1 VNSVGFLDLFAG
13 CGGLSLGLEKAG
25 LNLVAAVEKSDMA
38 GKTHFKNFEMRGQEG
53 DVFDDRWE
61 DLLQSSRDG
70 DYAHQVEA
78 GLVIGDVW
86 KLLDDPPSMRAL
98 KEKGPRVIV
107 GGPPCQGFSMAG
119 RRNPEDK
126 RNQLPDAFLDFVKA
140 LRPEAVVI
148 ENVAGINMAY
158 MARGGTETPFSQ
170 LRLALEGI
178 NDGYV
183 VQSVQ
188 LNARHFGIPQNR
200 PRMMLIALRKDVANS
215 IGISNTEVQGL
226 WRSSDAMLALANG
239 DDDPSL
245 CRVLV
250 PRVGS
255 RITGDPVRP
264 PREGQDFWHSAQ
276 DGLRDLDEVGY
287 LPKVDYRE
295 KEFRYARE
303 MRFDPQNQTTKAMD
317 HRQRRTKEAMNHKQ
331 RNHTLEVRQRFD
343 LYRFFSEERIPNSVL
358 ALPSL
363 MGKREDDNP
372 DPLGE
377 AEVRRQISVAL
388 DGKEASP
395 TRDFYTKEDECLVD
409 VIMRLATRKH
419 SQRVVN
425 GEIPAPTVVTLPDDY
440 IHPTESRIMTVREL
454 ARFQSFPDWF
464 EFCSKETT
472 GSHRRRIEVPQYS
485 QVGNAV
491 PPLMAKAIGELL
503 VELLPDT

>member
-1 VNSVGFLDLFAG
+1 MNSVGFLDLFAG

-170 LRLALEGI
+170 LRLALEVTAP
-178 NDGYV
+178 GYV
-183 VQSVQ
+183 VQSVE

-200 PRMMLIALRKDVANS
+200 PRMMLIALRKDVARS

-264 PREGQDFWHSAQ
+264 LREGQDFWHSAQ
-276 DGLRDLDEVGY
+276 DGLRDLDDVGY
-287 LPKVDYRE
+287 RPKVDYRE

-303 MRFDPQNQTTKAMD
+303 MRFDPKNRTNEAMD
-317 HRQRRTKEAMNHKQ
+317 HRQRRTNEALNHKQ

-343 LYRFFSEERIPNSVL
+343 LYRFFSEERIHNSVL

-363 MGKREDDNP
+363 MEKREDNP
-372 DPLGE
+372 VPLGK
-377 AEVRRQISVAL
+377 AEVRRRIVVAL
-388 DGKEASP
+388 DGKEASQ
-395 TRDFYTKEDECLVD
+395 TRHFYTKEDECLVD

-491 PPLMAKAIGELL
+491 PPLMAQAIGELL
-503 VELLPDT
+503 VDVLNR